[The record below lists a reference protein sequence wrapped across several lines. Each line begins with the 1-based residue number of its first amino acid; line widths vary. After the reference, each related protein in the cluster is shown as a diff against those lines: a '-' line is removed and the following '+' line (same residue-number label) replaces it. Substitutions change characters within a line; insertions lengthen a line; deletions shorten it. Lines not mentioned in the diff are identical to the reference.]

1 MGMTDP
7 PTTTTTTTDG
17 EEEEDGIASLARRA
31 LHDIGSAYRLHGPYC
46 TIGSYN
52 GGKDACVAL
61 HLMRAAHADHC
72 RTEMLRRRR
81 GRAADPGGGG
91 DDGEFV
97 VPRPRVIY
105 FQHADEFPEV
115 LSLLRDTVDRYDLD
129 MIAFEMGVTYLE
141 GLRHLVERNRF
152 AGGGGGGDGDGTTAS
167 PPTLLPPP
175 YPLAFVLGTCGDD
188 PNAGSQGVFAPS
200 SSYMPPF
207 LRCNPIIDWDYGDV
221 WEFLRHPDL
230 RGEVPYCS
238 LYNRGYTSLG
248 KTMGGGAGESGGGE
262 SYWPAYM
269 LKDWSLERAGSDLS
283 ARSLLSSMGG
293 RGGRLSTTSSSS
305 SCSSS
310 SPSTA
315 RGSRRPS
322 VGLIVIGYEILK
334 GMTPDSN
341 IVAAAKALRSYNA
354 SLARVSVISDDMRDI
369 VNEIRRYANEE
380 EDADFIVTSG
390 GVGPTHD
397 DVTIKSVAEALGL
410 GMEMNNE
417 MAW

>member
-1 MGMTDP
+1 
-7 PTTTTTTTDG
+7 
-17 EEEEDGIASLARRA
+17 
-31 LHDIGSAYRLHGPYC
+31 
-46 TIGSYN
+46 
-52 GGKDACVAL
+52 
-61 HLMRAAHADHC
+61 
-72 RTEMLRRRR
+72 MLRRRR
-81 GRAADPGGGG
+81 GRAADPGAGGGGGGGGDG

-129 MIAFEMGVTYLE
+129 MIAFEMGVTYVE

-152 AGGGGGGDGDGTTAS
+152 AGGGGGGDGDGDGATAS
-167 PPTLLPPP
+167 PPPTLLPPP
-175 YPLAFVLGTCGDD
+175 YPLAFVLGTRRDD

-238 LYNRGYTSLG
+238 LYDRGYTSLG

-269 LKDWSLERAGSDLS
+269 LKDWSLERAGRDLS
-283 ARSLLSSMGG
+283 ARSSLSSMGG

-322 VGLIVIGYEILK
+322 VGLIVIGDEILK

-380 EDADFIVTSG
+380 DVDFIVTSG

-417 MAW
+417 MA

>member
-1 MGMTDP
+1 M
-7 PTTTTTTTDG
+7 
-17 EEEEDGIASLARRA
+17 
-31 LHDIGSAYRLHGPYC
+31 
-46 TIGSYN
+46 
-52 GGKDACVAL
+52 
-61 HLMRAAHADHC
+61 
-72 RTEMLRRRR
+72 
-81 GRAADPGGGG
+81 
-91 DDGEFV
+91 
-97 VPRPRVIY
+97 
-105 FQHADEFPEV
+105 
-115 LSLLRDTVDRYDLD
+115 
-129 MIAFEMGVTYLE
+129 
-141 GLRHLVERNRF
+141 
-152 AGGGGGGDGDGTTAS
+152 
-167 PPTLLPPP
+167 
-175 YPLAFVLGTCGDD
+175 
-188 PNAGSQGVFAPS
+188 FAPS

-221 WEFLRHPDL
+221 WEFLRQPDL

-238 LYNRGYTSLG
+238 LYDRGYTSLG
-248 KTMGGGAGESGGGE
+248 IVVGDTLPCPALLKEREGKEMTLTKTMGGGAGESGGGE

-269 LKDWSLERAGSDLS
+269 LKDWSLERAGRDLS
-283 ARSLLSSMGG
+283 ARSSLSSMGG

-322 VGLIVIGYEILK
+322 VGLIVIGDEILK

-380 EDADFIVTSG
+380 DVDFIVTSG

-417 MAW
+417 MA

>member
-1 MGMTDP
+1 
-7 PTTTTTTTDG
+7 
-17 EEEEDGIASLARRA
+17 
-31 LHDIGSAYRLHGPYC
+31 
-46 TIGSYN
+46 
-52 GGKDACVAL
+52 
-61 HLMRAAHADHC
+61 
-72 RTEMLRRRR
+72 MLRRRR
-81 GRAADPGGGG
+81 GRAADPGGGGGGDG

-115 LSLLRDTVDRYDLD
+115 LSLLCDTVDRYDLD

-175 YPLAFVLGTCGDD
+175 YPLAFVLGTRGDD

-207 LRCNPIIDWDYGDV
+207 LLCNPIIDWDYGDV

-238 LYNRGYTSLG
+238 LYDRGYTSLG

-269 LKDWSLERAGSDLS
+269 LKDWSLERAGRDLS
-283 ARSLLSSMGG
+283 ARSSLSSMGG

-322 VGLIVIGYEILK
+322 VGLIVIGDEILK

-354 SLARVSVISDDMRDI
+354 SLARVSVISDDMKDI

-397 DVTIKSVAEALGL
+397 DVTIKSGRRLW
-410 GMEMNNE
+410 
-417 MAW
+417 AWAWR

>member
-1 MGMTDP
+1 
-7 PTTTTTTTDG
+7 
-17 EEEEDGIASLARRA
+17 
-31 LHDIGSAYRLHGPYC
+31 
-46 TIGSYN
+46 
-52 GGKDACVAL
+52 
-61 HLMRAAHADHC
+61 
-72 RTEMLRRRR
+72 
-81 GRAADPGGGG
+81 
-91 DDGEFV
+91 
-97 VPRPRVIY
+97 
-105 FQHADEFPEV
+105 
-115 LSLLRDTVDRYDLD
+115 
-129 MIAFEMGVTYLE
+129 
-141 GLRHLVERNRF
+141 
-152 AGGGGGGDGDGTTAS
+152 
-167 PPTLLPPP
+167 
-175 YPLAFVLGTCGDD
+175 
-188 PNAGSQGVFAPS
+188 
-200 SSYMPPF
+200 MPPF

-221 WEFLRHPDL
+221 WEFLRQPDL

-238 LYNRGYTSLG
+238 LYDRGYTSLG
-248 KTMGGGAGESGGGE
+248 IVVGDTLPCPALLKEREGKEMTLTKTMGGGAGESGGGE

-269 LKDWSLERAGSDLS
+269 LKDWSLERVGRIDKRDVVRPVVGAAASTTAAVATTEGDDAVAIERTENDEGDGEGSGAGTTKTAETEDETATLTASISTVFLGNDPRSSSRGGGTTPDSITTTRDLS
-283 ARSLLSSMGG
+283 ARSSLSSMGG

-322 VGLIVIGYEILK
+322 VGLIVIGDEILK

-380 EDADFIVTSG
+380 DVDFIVTSG

-417 MAW
+417 MA